1 MDDVAISIINTML
14 QFLDIYICVCING
27 ELKIRPSP
35 VRPYSC
41 LGPKR
46 LTQHKKIIHRQEVVR
61 GCEGYPSG
69 KQLEGLSK
77 LRKFSKWVYV
87 QKLIMWITFYYFEV

>member
-1 MDDVAISIINTML
+1 ML

-46 LTQHKKIIHRQEVVR
+46 LTQHKKVVHRQEVVR
-61 GCEGYPSG
+61 GNEDRPLGEHLDDPST
-69 KQLEGLSK
+69 
-77 LRKFSKWVYV
+77 LRKFLEWIYV
-87 QKLIMWITFYYFEV
+87 

>member
-1 MDDVAISIINTML
+1 ML

-46 LTQHKKIIHRQEVVR
+46 LTQHKKVVHRQEVVR
-61 GCEGYPSG
+61 GYEDRPSG
-69 KQLEGLSK
+69 EHLDDPST
-77 LRKFSKWVYV
+77 LRKFLEWIYV
-87 QKLIMWITFYYFEV
+87 